1 MKKEFKAENI
11 AFLDSIDYIDDK
23 ILAEVLADVKV
34 PKDGADNG
42 KPRRAWKQIAVFA
55 ACMVLLGAL
64 FPVVT
69 WIIGKV
75 GITPGSNPAG
85 TQDPLTENTSPDAE
99 ATEQDHNV
107 YLIPYEPTGLM
118 RYNTLTGEYTKLIS
132 GVYSYTLYNGKI
144 YYIRGER
151 DDETFSRDIISCY
164 DPDTG
169 ESVDLFD
176 FSAYRHSHLVA
187 SDGFIYFSTSK
198 TAYRIPADGGEAESL
213 FDIEGPESIFC
224 VIGRKVITVNR
235 FGTTI
240 NSSTP
245 EKSTIMAFDL
255 DTRKKEIVWSAEDT
269 EYGMIWEIQNVG
281 GTLYLK
287 ITKNGIDGYVLLKL
301 DIEAGEVTP
310 LLENISSYFLTAEG
324 IYYHLFELRTINWH
338 SMWSSFLG
346 DQGTPNSPELYK
358 CDFDGKNSEVIFTNS
373 DFASLS
379 CIIKDGKMIGSF
391 CGDFPEL
398 GWKRSYLI
406 ISIDLSTGKLTL
418 IEKPQFNNFE
428 SEQIN

>member
-85 TQDPLTENTSPDAE
+85 TQDPLIENTSRDAE

-107 YLIPYEPTGLM
+107 YLIPYHTRTLM
-118 RYNTLTGEYTKLIS
+118 SYNTVTGEYTELIT
-132 GVYSYTLYNGKI
+132 GIDAYTEYNGKI
-144 YYIRGER
+144 YYFHSK
-151 DDETFSRDIISCY
+151 TVSNDILSCY
-164 DPDTG
+164 DIKTG
-169 ESVDLFD
+169 ESIDLFKLP
-176 FSAYRHSHLVA
+176 AKRYSHLVA
-187 SDGFIYFSTSK
+187 SDGFIYFSTDK
-198 TAYRIPADGGEAESL
+198 FAYRIPADGGEAESL

-310 LLENISSYFLTAEG
+310 LLENISSYFITTEG
-324 IYYHLFELRTINWH
+324 IYYHLFELRTINWR
-338 SMWSSFLG
+338 SMFSSFSG

-379 CIIKDGKMIGSF
+379 CIIKDGKIIGSF

>member
-1 MKKEFKAENI
+1 MKKEFKPENI

-23 ILAEVLADVKV
+23 ILAEVLAEVKV
-34 PKDGADNG
+34 PKNPEEGG
-42 KPRRAWKQIAVFA
+42 KPHRAWKQIAVFA

-64 FPVVT
+64 FPVVS

-85 TQDPLTENTSPDAE
+85 TKDPLLENTSSDAE
-99 ATEQDHNV
+99 ATEQDHSV
-107 YLIPYEPTGLM
+107 YLIPYHARTLM
-118 RYNTLTGEYTKLIS
+118 SYNTVTGEYTELIT
-132 GVYSYTLYNGKI
+132 GINAYTEYNGKI
-144 YYIRGER
+144 YYFHSK
-151 DDETFSRDIISCY
+151 TVSNDILSCY
-164 DPDTG
+164 DIKTG
-169 ESVDLFD
+169 ESIDLFKLP
-176 FSAYRHSHLVA
+176 AKRYSHLVA
-187 SDGFIYFSTSK
+187 SDGFIYFSTNKS
-198 TAYRIPADGGEAESL
+198 AYRIPADGGEAESL
-213 FDIEGPESIFC
+213 FDIEGPESILC

-269 EYGMIWEIQNVG
+269 EYGMIWEIQNIG

-310 LLENISSYFLTAEG
+310 LLENISSYFITAEG

-391 CGDFPEL
+391 CGDFPQL
-398 GWKRSYLI
+398 GWKRAYLI

-418 IEKPQFNNFE
+418 IEKPKSNNLE

>member
-1 MKKEFKAENI
+1 MKKEFKPENI

-75 GITPGSNPAG
+75 GITLGGNPAG
-85 TQDPLTENTSPDAE
+85 TQDPLIENTSQDAE

-107 YLIPYEPTGLM
+107 YLIPYHTRTLM
-118 RYNTLTGEYTKLIS
+118 SYNTVTGEYTDIELFKPFS
-132 GVYSYTLYNGKI
+132 TYTVYNGKI
-144 YYIRGER
+144 YYFHSK
-151 DDETFSRDIISCY
+151 TVSNDILSCY
-164 DPDTG
+164 DIKTG
-169 ESVDLFD
+169 ESIDLFKLP
-176 FSAYRHSHLVA
+176 AKRYSHLVA
-187 SDGFIYFSTSK
+187 SDGFIYFSTNKS
-198 TAYRIPADGGEAESL
+198 AYRIPADGGEAESL

-240 NSSTP
+240 NSSTS

-310 LLENISSYFLTAEG
+310 LLENISSYFITTEG

-391 CGDFPEL
+391 CGDFPQL
-398 GWKRSYLI
+398 GWKRAYLI

>member
-1 MKKEFKAENI
+1 MKKEFKTENI

-75 GITPGSNPAG
+75 GITLGGNPAG
-85 TQDPLTENTSPDAE
+85 TQDPLIENTSPDAE
-99 ATEQDHNV
+99 ANEQDHNV
-107 YLIPYEPTGLM
+107 YLIPYHTRTLM
-118 RYNTLTGEYTKLIS
+118 SYNTVTGEYTELIT
-132 GVYSYTLYNGKI
+132 GIDAYTEYNGKI
-144 YYIRGER
+144 YYFHSK
-151 DDETFSRDIISCY
+151 TVSNDILSCY
-164 DPDTG
+164 DIKTG
-169 ESVDLFD
+169 ESIDLFKLP
-176 FSAYRHSHLVA
+176 AKRYSHLVA
-187 SDGFIYFSTSK
+187 SDGFIYFSTNKS
-198 TAYRIPADGGEAESL
+198 AYRIPADGGEAESL

-240 NSSTP
+240 NSSTS

-310 LLENISSYFLTAEG
+310 LLENISSYFITAEG
-324 IYYHLFELRTINWH
+324 IYYHLFELRIINWH

-391 CGDFPEL
+391 CGDFPQL
-398 GWKRSYLI
+398 GWKRSYHI

-418 IEKPQFNNFE
+418 IEKPKSNNLE

>member
-55 ACMVLLGAL
+55 ACMVLLGAI

-75 GITPGSNPAG
+75 GITLGGNPAG
-85 TQDPLTENTSPDAE
+85 TQDPLIENTSRDAE

-107 YLIPYEPTGLM
+107 YLIPYHTRTLM
-118 RYNTLTGEYTKLIS
+118 SYNTVTGEYTELIT
-132 GVYSYTLYNGKI
+132 GIDAYTEYNGKI
-144 YYIRGER
+144 YYFHSK
-151 DDETFSRDIISCY
+151 TVSNDILSCY
-164 DPDTG
+164 DIKTG
-169 ESVDLFD
+169 ESIDLFKLP
-176 FSAYRHSHLVA
+176 AKRYSHLVA
-187 SDGFIYFSTSK
+187 SDGFIYFSTDK
-198 TAYRIPADGGEAESL
+198 FAYRIPADGGEAESL

-310 LLENISSYFLTAEG
+310 LLENISSYFITTEG
-324 IYYHLFELRTINWH
+324 IYYHLFELRTINWR
-338 SMWSSFLG
+338 SMFSSFSG